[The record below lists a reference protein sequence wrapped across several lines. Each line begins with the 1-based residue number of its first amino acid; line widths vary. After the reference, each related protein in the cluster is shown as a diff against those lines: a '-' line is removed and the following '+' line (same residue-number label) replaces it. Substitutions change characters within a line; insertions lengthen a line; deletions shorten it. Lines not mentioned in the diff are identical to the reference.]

1 MAKKLLCIHNAWLV
15 SDGEVRRG
23 GVVVGADGRIGDILE
38 PGDPPAAAGTVIDA
52 GELLLFPGFIDAH
65 VHMRDPGFPHK
76 EDFASGSRAAACG
89 GITTVMCMPNTDP
102 PVASVD
108 GFSAARE
115 AGESSSHV
123 DFMLQGAITSTD
135 RREPYGLS
143 DLRDAGVASF
153 EGFMSDVPDEDCL
166 DREDLH
172 ATAREIAG
180 WDGVLGLYTGDQSRI
195 DAATMILRA
204 LGRRD
209 FRGFAEARSSEA
221 EEQGIRT
228 AIAASRKTKARTVL
242 RQVSTAG
249 GFELARAAKASKRR
263 APIFVEVTPHHL
275 HLDSSL
281 TGRLGGLAQVIPP
294 LRGCSDCEAAIRAL
308 ADGTVDFVAS
318 DHAPHAEEEKT
329 GGDCWS
335 VPAGIPGLDT
345 LVPAVADLAAR
356 ELISWPDV
364 ARLLSGTPA
373 ALFGLAGRKGTIQRG
388 ADGDLV
394 LLDPGLRRTVSRA
407 DIRSRAG
414 RSPFEGV
421 TLTGWP
427 TTTVLRGRV
436 IARDGELVGDR
447 PAGVLLK
454 PAASRPQK

>member
-1 MAKKLLCIHNAWLV
+1 MAANLLCIHNARLV
-15 SDGEVRRG
+15 STGDVRRG
-23 GVVVGADGRIGDILE
+23 GVVVGADGRIADIL
-38 PGDPPAAAGTVIDA
+38 DADTPPAAAETVIDA
-52 GELLLFPGFIDAH
+52 GDLLLFPGFIDAH

-102 PVASVD
+102 PVTTVD
-108 GFSAARE
+108 GFNAARA
-115 AGESSSHV
+115 AGEAASHV
-123 DFMLQGAITSTD
+123 DFMLQGALTYQNRWD
-135 RREPYGLS
+135 RWSLES
-143 DLRDAGVASF
+143 AGVASF

-172 ATAREIAG
+172 VAAEGTAAWG
-180 WDGVLGLYTGDQSRI
+180 GVFGIYTGEQ
-195 DAATMILRA
+195 AGVAVGTMILRTQ
-204 LGRRD
+204 GRRD
-209 FRGFAEARSSEA
+209 FPGFAQVRSAEA
-221 EEQGIRT
+221 EERGLKK
-228 AIAASRKTKARTVL
+228 AIAASRKFKARMVL
-242 RQVSTAG
+242 RQVSTEG
-249 GFELARAAKASKRR
+249 GFELARAAKASKRK

-275 HLDSSL
+275 HLDSSV
-281 TGRLGGLAQVIPP
+281 TRRLGGLAQVIPP
-294 LRGCSDCEAAIRAL
+294 LRKRSDCEAALRAV

-318 DHAPHAEEEKT
+318 DHAPHAEDEKA
-329 GGDCWS
+329 GRDCWS

-364 ARLLSGTPA
+364 ARLLSATPA
-373 ALFGLAGRKGTIQRG
+373 ALFGLDGRKGSLEPG

-394 LLDPGLRRTVSRA
+394 LLDPDLRRTVSRA

-427 TTTVLRGRV
+427 VTTTLRGRV
-436 IARDGELVGDR
+436 IARDGELVDDGPTGVFLKRADPR
-447 PAGVLLK
+447 PRK
-454 PAASRPQK
+454 

>member
-1 MAKKLLCIHNAWLV
+1 M
-15 SDGEVRRG
+15 RPG
-23 GVVVGADGRIGDILE
+23 GVVVGADGRIADILE
-38 PGDPPAAAGTVIDA
+38 PGDPPAAAATVIDA
-52 GELLLFPGFIDAH
+52 GNLLLFPGFIDAH

-102 PVASVD
+102 PVTSVD
-108 GFSAARE
+108 GFDAARE
-115 AGESSSHV
+115 AGEASSHV
-123 DFMLQGAITSTD
+123 DFMLQGAITCLNKFD
-135 RREPYGLS
+135 RWSLKN
-143 DLRDAGVASF
+143 AGVASL
-153 EGFMSDVPDEDCL
+153 EGFMSDVADEDCL
-166 DREDLH
+166 DREGLH
-172 ATAREIAG
+172 AAASDIAG
-180 WDGVLGLYTGDQSRI
+180 WDGILGIYTGKQSEVET
-195 DAATMILRA
+195 ATMILRA
-204 LGRRD
+204 IGRSD
-209 FRGFAEARSSEA
+209 FRGFAEARPPLA
-221 EEQGIRT
+221 EERGIKT
-228 AIAASRKTKARTVL
+228 AIAASRKFKVRTVL
-242 RQVSTAG
+242 RQVSTEG

-281 TGRLGGLAQVIPP
+281 TRRLGGLAQVIPP
-294 LRGCSDCEAAIRAL
+294 LRGRSDCEAAVRAL

-318 DHAPHAEEEKT
+318 DHAPHSELEKA
-329 GGDCWS
+329 GRDPWS

-356 ELISWPDV
+356 ERISWSDV
-364 ARLLSGTPA
+364 ARLLSETPA
-373 ALFGLAGRKGTIQRG
+373 ALFGLGGRKGSLEPG

-394 LLDPGLRRTVSRA
+394 LLDPELRRTVSRA

-427 TTTVLRGRV
+427 TMTALRGRV
-436 IARDGELVGDR
+436 IARDGELAGGR

-454 PAASRPQK
+454 PAAARPQK